1 MEEIIKKITR
11 YAYKLL
17 QDIYKSINGAQ
28 MKNLITSKNQDH
40 LCYELRTIGTV
51 VKSIHTYVVKEVRI
65 MYTDNKKTIHSK

>member
-17 QDIYKSINGAQ
+17 IYKSINGAQ